1 MKLPFNYG
9 ISKDDCNIV
18 LTNQQYVCLEAYVLP
33 LKTINAF
40 HATQPSKDFLSTKA
54 SYKNDSTNLMNQLV
68 Q

>member
-33 LKTINAF
+33 LKTINA
-40 HATQPSKDFLSTKA
+40 TTKDNKCIPCNTA
-54 SYKNDSTNLMNQLV
+54 
-68 Q
+68 